1 MVTGGKLQIWDSP
14 LARIMRLSVVNNT
27 YTLQNN
33 TSDMVSNPEENSF
46 VGSNA
51 TQTSG
56 ETLT

>member
-1 MVTGGKLQIWDSP
+1 MKPKYI
-14 LARIMRLSVVNNT
+14 LSVLMSVMIL
-27 YTLQNN
+27 Y
-33 TSDMVSNPEENSF
+33 SMVVIPVQAAEVQNSF